1 VIAMSVSIETDLKD
15 ILNRIEQKF
24 DTISQDSTTLK
35 VGQAEL
41 SGKIDGMSKRLENLE
56 FISRGILIGLV
67 VAFFGAAAKLLGFV
81 PT

>member
-1 VIAMSVSIETDLKD
+1 MSISIETDLKD

-24 DTISQDSTTLK
+24 DTIGQDSTILK
-35 VGQAEL
+35 VGQADL
-41 SGKIDGMSKRLENLE
+41 SGKVDGIFKRLENLE